1 MSEPFIYIA
10 TYRIKPGFGGDVHQ
24 RTRDLVARVEEQE
37 QQLLSFHFYLDEAG
51 GRLICVQVHPDP
63 ESMVIH
69 MSVIADHIA
78 SAGDWLDM
86 EDSTQ
91 LALGTPPTPLTE
103 FWGER
108 GRDLDRYPTFVAGFT
123 HAAAPVSAAR

>member
-10 TYRIKPGFGGDVHQ
+10 TYHIKPEFEGDVHQ

-37 QQLLSFHFYLDEAG
+37 QQLLSFHFYLDEDR

-63 ESMVIH
+63 ESMVTH
-69 MSVIADHIA
+69 MAVIADHIA
-78 SAGDWLDM
+78 KAWDWLDM
-86 EDSTQ
+86 AGSTQ
-91 LALGTPPTPLTE
+91 LVLGTPPSVLTE

-108 GRDLDRYPTFVAGFT
+108 GKDLDRYPTFVAGFT
-123 HAAAPVSAAR
+123 RAASRVSAPG

>member
-10 TYRIKPGFGGDVHQ
+10 TYHIKPEFEGDVHQ

-37 QQLLSFHFYLDEAG
+37 QQLLSFHFYLDEDR

-63 ESMVIH
+63 ESMVTH
-69 MSVIADHIA
+69 MAVIADHIA
-78 SAGDWLDM
+78 KAWDWLDM
-86 EDSTQ
+86 AGSTQ
-91 LALGTPPTPLTE
+91 LVLGTPPTVLTE

-108 GRDLDRYPTFVAGFT
+108 GKDLDRYPTFVAGFT
-123 HAAAPVSAAR
+123 RAASRVSAAG